1 MLLIKLVHSNE
12 QICFD
17 LNLPGTKGGI
27 EKKKK
32 HTYSTNAWGRGGID
46 IL

>member
-12 QICFD
+12 QIGFD

-27 EKKKK
+27 GKKNI
-32 HTYSTNAWGRGGID
+32 HIVQTHEGGVE
-46 IL
+46 

>member
-12 QICFD
+12 QIGFD

-27 EKKKK
+27 GKK